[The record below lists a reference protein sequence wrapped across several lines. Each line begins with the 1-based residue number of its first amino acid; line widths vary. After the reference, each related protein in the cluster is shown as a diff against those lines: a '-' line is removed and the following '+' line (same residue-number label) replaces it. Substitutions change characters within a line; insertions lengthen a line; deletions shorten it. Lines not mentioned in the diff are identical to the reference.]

1 MSLADEIT
9 SKLGLEATALPGS
22 KGQFDV
28 LVDGRLLFSKK
39 TEGRFPEESE
49 ILSRLGS

>member
-1 MSLADEIT
+1 VSLADEIT
-9 SKLGLEATALPGS
+9 AKLGLEATALPGS

-28 LVDGRLLFSKK
+28 FTDGTLLFSKK

-49 ILSRLGS
+49 ILGQLGS